1 MRMLALRMT
10 CAACGALP
18 LAQTRCPAS
27 SPNLVQG
34 EESVEVGVREASGAF
49 ALHLA
54 STTARGCP
62 ESPYQTKPTHLR
74 ASLLFQ
80 SARRLRA
87 MNAEGEAVTLRR

>member
-18 LAQTRCPAS
+18 LAQTRCPAG

-49 ALHLA
+49 AC
-54 STTARGCP
+54 TWRP
-62 ESPYQTKPTHLR
+62 RPP
-74 ASLLFQ
+74 
-80 SARRLRA
+80 
-87 MNAEGEAVTLRR
+87 EAVPSRPTRRSRLTFAQASCSSLGDGSAP